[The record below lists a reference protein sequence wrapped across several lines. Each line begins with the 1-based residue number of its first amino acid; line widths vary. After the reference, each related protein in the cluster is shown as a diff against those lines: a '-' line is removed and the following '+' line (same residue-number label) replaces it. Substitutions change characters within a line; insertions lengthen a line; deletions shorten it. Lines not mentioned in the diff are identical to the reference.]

1 MPLSPG
7 TRLGRYEV
15 IAPLGAG
22 GMGEVFRARDTKL
35 GRDVALK
42 VLPDRF
48 ASDRHMLARFESEAK
63 AVAALSHP
71 NILALFDVGE
81 EMGVPFAVAELL
93 EGETL
98 RALLLRGPVTV
109 RRALEIAREL
119 AEALAAAHE
128 KGIVHRDVKPEN
140 VFLTKDG
147 HARLLDF
154 GLARHA
160 AAFRAEDDSRSPTL
174 SALTDAGAVV
184 GTVAYMSPEQA
195 RGLPV
200 DHRSDQFS
208 LGAVLYEMLAGRR
221 AFRADTPAD
230 VLTAIIRDE
239 PEPLETLAPA
249 VPIHVRLL
257 LERLLAKDPAER
269 WDSTRDLARDLAI
282 WGHRGAERSSASGAA
297 ATGADAGT
305 LRTSRRTR
313 VLAAALAA
321 PLVLAAAL
329 VGGFYAGRR
338 SEASKRPA
346 PPTPGRLTQLT
357 WEPGME
363 LEPCISAD
371 GGSFVYDAGPPGN
384 RDVFFR
390 RVGGENPVNLT
401 RDHAGQDG
409 RPALSPDGSTI
420 AFRSE
425 RDGGG
430 IFLMGASGESPR
442 RLTDFGYDPAFSPDG
457 KEIVFATGTATG
469 FSVDQSVL
477 WIADVATGKTRELFD
492 GGGAFPTWSPSGIRI
507 AFEQAER
514 GTSLGRRRTLST
526 IPASGGAPTPLV
538 ELPST
543 MASCPDWSLKGITF
557 DTSVAGQTNVWRIE
571 VDEATGAPLGEA
583 RPVLVSPAESIR
595 SSSTRDG
602 RRMLFMTWEGANSID
617 RFDFDPVKGR
627 LVGERETVTSGPRD
641 LRPEG
646 LSPDGQWLAT
656 ILLER
661 GGRKDIVLLRI
672 RTAETRRLTDDP
684 LPKDFL
690 LWAPDGSKLYFGV
703 APEGSNEVWSIR
715 SDGSGRQCELR
726 APKEGGVSPSVVS
739 PDGRTLYVDVGKEV
753 RPHRVDL
760 TVPPERRSLVPMPL
774 LPDGRHFDTQEL
786 SPDGS
791 WLVGRSRSPAGDLVR
806 DALYL
811 FDVERETYAALPS
824 MPGASVLG
832 WLPDS
837 RRLLLAVGGELRI
850 LDRVTRS
857 VSPAGSPGTG
867 RFTAAPRLTRDG
879 RSIHG
884 FRQRNEGDIWMIDF
898 ADPPGRSARSAR
910 PGT

>member
-1 MPLSPG
+1 MPLAPG

-48 ASDRHMLARFESEAK
+48 SGDRHMLARFESEAK

-81 EMGVPFAVAELL
+81 ENGVPFAVTELL

-98 RALLLRGPVTV
+98 RALLLRGPLPVK
-109 RRALEIAREL
+109 RALEVAREV

-140 VFLTKDG
+140 VFLTRDG

-154 GLARHA
+154 GLARHEET
-160 AAFRAEDDSRSPTL
+160 FRAEDDSRSPTL
-174 SALTDAGAVV
+174 AVLTEAGAVV

-195 RGLPV
+195 RGLHL
-200 DHRSDQFS
+200 DHRTDQFS
-208 LGAVLYEMLAGRR
+208 LGTVLYEMLAGKR

-239 PEPLETLAPA
+239 PEPLDALAPS
-249 VPIHVRLL
+249 VPVPVRLL

-282 WGHRGAERSSASGAA
+282 WGHRGGERSSATGAA
-297 ATGADAGT
+297 AAGADAGI
-305 LRTSRRTR
+305 LRASRRTR
-313 VLAAALAA
+313 VLLATVAGLALAAALAA
-321 PLVLAAAL
+321 A
-329 VGGFYAGRR
+329 FYAGRR
-338 SEASKRPA
+338 SEASRRPA
-346 PPTPGRLTQLT
+346 PTTPGRLTQLT

-390 RVGGENPVNLT
+390 RVGGENHVNLT
-401 RDHAGQDG
+401 RDHTGNDV

-457 KEIVFATGTATG
+457 KEIVFATGTAAPQG
-469 FSVDQSVL
+469 EGYRSVL
-477 WIADVATGKTRELFD
+477 WIADVATGKARKLFE
-492 GGGAFPTWSPSGIRI
+492 GGKYPTWSPSGTRI
-507 AFEQAER
+507 AFEQ
-514 GTSLGRRRTLST
+514 GKGGLSLGGNWTLST
-526 IPASGGAPTPLV
+526 MPVSGGAPTPVV

-571 VDEATGAPLGEA
+571 VDETTGASLGEA
-583 RPVLVSPAESIR
+583 KPVLVSPAESLR

-602 RRMLFMTWEGANSID
+602 RRMIFMTWEGANSID

-627 LVGERETVTSGPRD
+627 LVGERETVASGPRD
-641 LRPEG
+641 LRPMG

-656 ILLER
+656 LFLER
-661 GGRKDIVLLRI
+661 GGRKDIVLLRV
-672 RTAETRRLTDDP
+672 RTGETRRLTDDP
-684 LPKDFL
+684 PQKDL
-690 LWAPDGSKLYFGV
+690 LRWASDGSKLYFCV
-703 APEGSNEVWSIR
+703 APEGLNEVWSIR
-715 SDGSGRQCELR
+715 PDGSGRQFELR
-726 APKEGGVSPSVVS
+726 ATKEGGVSPSVVS
-739 PDGRTLYVDVGKEV
+739 PDGRILYVDVGKEV

-786 SPDGS
+786 SPDGR
-791 WLVGRSRSPAGDLVR
+791 WLVGRSRTPAGDRVR
-806 DALYL
+806 DPWYL

-824 MPGASVLG
+824 LPGANVLG

-837 RRLLLAVGGELRI
+837 RRLLLAVGGELRTY
-850 LDRVTRS
+850 DRITGS

-867 RFTAAPRLTRDG
+867 RFTGSPRLTRDG
-879 RSIHG
+879 RSIYG
-884 FRQRNEGDIWMIDF
+884 YRLRNEGDIWMLDYGEVSPF
-898 ADPPGRSARSAR
+898 EVRTGKRR
-910 PGT
+910 